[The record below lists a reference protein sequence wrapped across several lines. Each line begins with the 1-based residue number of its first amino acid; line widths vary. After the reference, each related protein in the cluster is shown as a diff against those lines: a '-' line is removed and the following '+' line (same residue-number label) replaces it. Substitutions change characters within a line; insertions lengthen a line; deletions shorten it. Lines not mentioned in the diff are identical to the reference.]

1 MRVFEFTAAA
11 MRRHVLPLSAC
22 ATLAASSALLAARP
36 APASAAPPTRAAF
49 HDAMRKLWEDHVTW
63 TRLYIVSAAA
73 GLPDKDA
80 TTQRLLQ
87 NQTDI
92 GNAVAEYYGRSAG
105 DALTALLK
113 SHILTAA
120 DLVAASKAGDKAKAA
135 DASRR
140 WYANADSI
148 AAFLHTANPQHW
160 PLAALQSAMKTHLDQ
175 TAAEATHRLQG
186 QYALDA
192 KDYDQIVDHILAM
205 ADILSDGIIAQ
216 FPQKFSNAAG
226 R

>member
-1 MRVFEFTAAA
+1 MRIHSS
-11 MRRHVLPLSAC
+11 RRDSPRRRIPSAFLCAFVAVAVSLPPAC
-22 ATLAASSALLAARP
+22 AG
-36 APASAAPPTRAAF
+36 ASAATTIAPPTRAAF

-63 TRLYIVSAAA
+63 TRLYIISAAA
-73 GLPDKDA
+73 DLPDKDA

-92 GNAVAEYYGRSAG
+92 GNAVAGFYGKPAG

-113 SHILTAA
+113 SHILLAA
-120 DLVAASKAGDKAKAA
+120 DLVTASKAGDQAKAA

-148 AAFLHTANPQHW
+148 AVFLHNANPQHW
-160 PLAALQSAMKTHLDQ
+160 PLAELQSAMKVHLDQ
-175 TAAEATHRLQG
+175 TAAEATHRLHG

-192 KDYDQIVDHILAM
+192 QDYDQVVTHILAM
-205 ADILSDGIIAQ
+205 ADILSDGIEAQ
-216 FPQKFSNAAG
+216 FPQKFAG